1 MLDNIGLEMASLPFS
16 VNSKRVGRVGRVPPL
31 PVGLFSLTFMPL
43 VRLKKPPWRQN
54 GLIAANFE

>member
-16 VNSKRVGRVGRVPPL
+16 VNSNGAGRVGRVPPL

-43 VRLKKPPWRQN
+43 VKKPPWCQN